1 LVGAPFSFRP
11 RWTATSL
18 ANFPGGPFP
27 HTGTQFLITEP
38 NENQTLDPVD
48 TSFAQATTVVAGST
62 GLEGV
67 ITQQEFSDGSDA
79 AFIAPDFDP
88 AATVGFAHPTISD
101 PTTRVVVLER
111 RRHGSCQSSTNCTV
125 RAVLAFIGLGTSGN
139 PQNLPAIVNAT
150 GADEAFPAFTPDGR
164 YLGFVRQTSTADDRL
179 FVFDTVTQTLLN
191 DQGVDLG
198 FVGAPFSSRDEL
210 RRMEGNLS
218 LRETPVF
225 APLFQVSLNTN
236 LVTFQTVTFTGV
248 GLLVQRIVGRQRLF
262 GHVVRKLKT
271 VGRVPLGKFSRG
283 KHSVHWNLRVDGR
296 RLRRG
301 TYLVTPRSL
310 TSRNIV
316 TGLGTPRV
324 LKIR

>member
-1 LVGAPFSFRP
+1 VDRGHVVVAIVAAIVLWATPGASADIVAAVDVPVAAGAATGINQHPDQFDVALLNATTGSKFNLPAGINTTTADEFHPSVTPDGKWLAFERVDPVGGTTRIIAANLSTSQTADLFNIFEVGSLQPATPFVEADGSSVLVGAPFSFRP

-139 PQNLPAIVNAT
+139 PQPA
-150 GADEAFPAFTPDGR
+150 GD
-164 YLGFVRQTSTADDRL
+164 
-179 FVFDTVTQTLLN
+179 
-191 DQGVDLG
+191 
-198 FVGAPFSSRDEL
+198 
-210 RRMEGNLS
+210 
-218 LRETPVF
+218 
-225 APLFQVSLNTN
+225 
-236 LVTFQTVTFTGV
+236 
-248 GLLVQRIVGRQRLF
+248 RQR
-262 GHVVRKLKT
+262 H
-271 VGRVPLGKFSRG
+271 
-283 KHSVHWNLRVDGR
+283 GR
-296 RLRRG
+296 RRG
-301 TYLVTPRSL
+301 V
-310 TSRNIV
+310 SRFHA
-316 TGLGTPRV
+316 
-324 LKIR
+324 